1 MNSLV
6 RERFLTAEPN
16 FIARTVQEPSEGRVD
31 IRILDGTKS
40 EVAREYLVIVFRS
53 LLDRGELSFR

>member
-40 EVAREYLVIVFRS
+40 EVTRE
-53 LLDRGELSFR
+53 